1 MLPEIGKVD
10 KATFD
15 RVIFPNLGKPD
26 RSVLIG
32 PKHGV
37 DAAVIELPGGEVAQR
52 YKQKMS

>member
-15 RVIFPNLGKPD
+15 RVIFPNPGKPD

-32 PKHGV
+32 PRHGV